1 MVTISDNVNVDI
13 GANPSEEEE
22 NEEYAANSRTVNN
35 IVEAFRLQETSF
47 DKKSYMVYIKDYMK
61 KLTKY
66 LEEKNPERVPTFQK
80 NAQNY
85 VKKVLSNFSEY
96 QFFTGENMDPEGM
109 VILLIWR
116 DDKPV
121 MIYFKDGFEEMK
133 V

>member
-1 MVTISDNVNVDI
+1 M
-13 GANPSEEEE
+13 A
-22 NEEYAANSRTVNN
+22 
-35 IVEAFRLQETSF
+35 
-47 DKKSYMVYIKDYMK
+47 DKLGDLLPTAKDYMK

-66 LEEKNPERVPTFQK
+66 LEEKKPERVPTFQK

-85 VKKVLSNFSEY
+85 VKKVLGNFSEY

-121 MIYFKDGFEEMK
+121 MVYFKDGFDEMK